1 MFRNVEYTGAYKEK
15 FSTFPALISCMVSS
29 FILNELLVSTGK
41 INIRYPILTGD
52 PGDRNNWLLSVLAC
66 LVTETEQAVCWSV
79 QGSTNMNRVAEWL
92 Q

>member
-29 FILNELLVSTGK
+29 FILNELLVFTGK

-52 PGDRNNWLLSVLAC
+52 PVIGIIDCYQRW
-66 LVTETEQAVCWSV
+66 
-79 QGSTNMNRVAEWL
+79 RVS
-92 Q
+92 